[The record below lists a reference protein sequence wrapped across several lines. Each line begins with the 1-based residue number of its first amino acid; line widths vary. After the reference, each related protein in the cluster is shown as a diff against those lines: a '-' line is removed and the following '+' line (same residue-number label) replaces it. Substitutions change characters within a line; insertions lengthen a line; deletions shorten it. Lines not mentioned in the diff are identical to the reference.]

1 MKKGGNES
9 ILRLRDTAETENKE
23 EAQTE
28 FEQCKRKQAR
38 LTTKLEHLERLDKKK
53 RKKNSNDTEKDET
66 EEAIPKAEKT
76 DDPELKPD

>member
-38 LTTKLEHLERLDKKK
+38 LTTKLEHLERLDKKY
-53 RKKNSNDTEKDET
+53 
-66 EEAIPKAEKT
+66 EEEEFK
-76 DDPELKPD
+76 

>member
-1 MKKGGNES
+1 M
-9 ILRLRDTAETENKE
+9 
-23 EAQTE
+23 
-28 FEQCKRKQAR
+28 
-38 LTTKLEHLERLDKKK
+38 